1 MKSRENSADLISNVV
16 LAEIFDLKARTHT
29 QKIKR
34 SPGNL
39 IILRYLIKL
48 DLTNNKIANIIQ
60 LHHNNKNEQIE
71 FRRRL
76 K

>member
-1 MKSRENSADLISNVV
+1 M
-16 LAEIFDLKARTHT
+16 TT
-29 QKIKR
+29 C
-34 SPGNL
+34 NL
-39 IILRYLIKL
+39 IILKYLIKL
-48 DLTNNKIANIIQ
+48 DLTNDKIANIIQ